1 MLTTNLDRFRFINML
16 EGFSYLALL
25 LFAMPMKYMY
35 NNPAYVKD
43 IGMAHGVLFCLFCL
57 FLAIISNEK
66 KLSKKESFILFIASL
81 IPLGTFWID
90 KKMKDV

>member
-1 MLTTNLDRFRFINML
+1 MLKTNLDRFRFINML

-25 LFAMPMKYMY
+25 LFAMPMKYIY
-35 NNPAYVKD
+35 NEPTYVKH

-66 KLSKKESFILFIASL
+66 KLPKKESLFLFIASV

-90 KKMKDV
+90 KRMK